1 MSCIAVLGFFRTGS
15 SAVANVLHHLGV
27 FMGDQFDPPESNNAQ
42 GFWEDLEF
50 KNLHKQMLDGYNMD
64 QQYIELVRKREQEH
78 PIWGVKDPRL
88 CLLLPNLI
96 KSLSTQWKI
105 LHVTRDEQE
114 IETSMIK
121 AAPVPMVI
129 PRFRELFRLYQEWE
143 QRWVEKYSPG
153 LHVDFSE
160 IISDPTGTVQR
171 IADFAEVEVTPEA
184 LKVIIP
190 RN

>member
-184 LKVIIP
+184 LKAIIP